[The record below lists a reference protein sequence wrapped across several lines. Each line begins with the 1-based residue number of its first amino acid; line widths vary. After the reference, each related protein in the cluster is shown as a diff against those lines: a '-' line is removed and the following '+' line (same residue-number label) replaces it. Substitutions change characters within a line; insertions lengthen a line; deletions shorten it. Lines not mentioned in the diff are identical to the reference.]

1 MATRWIVDYLSD
13 LSRFA
18 GAPGHRERPRPASGA
33 GGFRLNGRAP
43 VTLAPAG
50 VMADPVV
57 AGRDAAMASMDG
69 DMRRAARFGRAAG
82 LRPYVIT
89 SGIDRPVYCLI
100 RARLCA
106 A

>member
-1 MATRWIVDYLSD
+1 
-13 LSRFA
+13 
-18 GAPGHRERPRPASGA
+18 
-33 GGFRLNGRAP
+33 
-43 VTLAPAG
+43 
-50 VMADPVV
+50 MADPVV
-57 AGRDAAMASMDG
+57 AGRDAAMAAMDG